1 MVTLKDN
8 SNTETNISNNER
20 SRILRNVTY
29 AAVFVAIF
37 LVSIKF
43 FAWSITDSVSILSS
57 LVDSIFD
64 ALASIFNLL
73 AVRHALVPADKNHR
87 FGHGK
92 AEALSGLAQST
103 FIFGSVIFLLIEV
116 ARRFFLPKSID
127 NSFEGVIIISIS
139 LLVTI
144 VLVVYQRKI
153 IRKTNSKAIKADSL
167 HYFSDVLLNSGVIIS
182 LILTSYFGLGFID
195 PLVALFISLYILLVS
210 YKIFISS
217 IDELMDKEF
226 TEKDRQRIIKIVLK
240 HTLVKDI
247 HDLRTRKSGFNSF
260 IQFHLDL
267 PSNISL
273 LKAHEISDEVEQD
286 LLYYFP
292 ESEIIIHQDPEGIDD
307 QRDFFE
313 V

>member
-127 NSFEGVIIISIS
+127 NSFEGIIIISIS